1 MYRIVSYRIV
11 FCGATLPVQRH
22 CYLCADD
29 SARQAPDPEPNQ
41 KCHPDLF
48 MLRVLL
54 YENTGGVESAFR
66 VVFVRSCVLFMLFIC
81 CLCCFCC
88 FCCLCNKLARQDPLA
103 TAPNVIMSE
112 GVSTL
117 AVV

>member
-88 FCCLCNKLARQDPLA
+88 FCCLCNKLARH
-103 TAPNVIMSE
+103 
-112 GVSTL
+112 
-117 AVV
+117 